1 MRRYGRRGAGLMRCS
16 TRGDYGLR
24 ALIEL
29 ADHYGQGPLQCSEI
43 ALRRHVPEQYLD
55 QLLTTLR
62 KAGFVRSQRG
72 PAGGHELARDPAEIP
87 VYEAIV
93 ALEGSL
99 SPIAWLDEPA
109 DRTDHPSS
117 VRSAR
122 DMGAHPRVHQRHPRL
137 LHNRR
142 PPREGTQGSSG
153 EVSDMTAPSRPRI
166 ADSVLDLVGDTPL
179 VRLNRVVPEGSATIY
194 GKLESMNP
202 GGSVKDRIALN
213 MVEEA
218 ERSGRLKP
226 GATIIEPTSGNTGIG
241 LAMVAAVKGYRL
253 ILTMPEDMSVERR
266 RLFERYGAEV
276 HLTPAIEG
284 MTGAVFAASQLAE
297 SESHVFVPQQFE
309 NPANPDI
316 HRRTTAREILAA
328 TENRID
334 AFVAAVGTGGT
345 ITGVG
350 QVLREELGN
359 SILIVAVEPA
369 RSPVLSG
376 GRPGLS
382 GIQGIGASFVPGVL
396 DREVYDEVIRIE
408 DKDAFAMTA
417 RLTREEGLLVG
428 ISAAANVVASL
439 SVAER
444 LGKDA
449 RIVTILCDTGER
461 YLSVDL

>member
-1 MRRYGRRGAGLMRCS
+1 
-16 TRGDYGLR
+16 
-24 ALIEL
+24 
-29 ADHYGQGPLQCSEI
+29 
-43 ALRRHVPEQYLD
+43 
-55 QLLTTLR
+55 
-62 KAGFVRSQRG
+62 
-72 PAGGHELARDPAEIP
+72 
-87 VYEAIV
+87 
-93 ALEGSL
+93 
-99 SPIAWLDEPA
+99 
-109 DRTDHPSS
+109 
-117 VRSAR
+117 
-122 DMGAHPRVHQRHPRL
+122 
-137 LHNRR
+137 
-142 PPREGTQGSSG
+142 
-153 EVSDMTAPSRPRI
+153 MTAPSRPRI
-166 ADSVLDLVGDTPL
+166 AESILDLVGATPL
-179 VRLNRVVPEGSATIY
+179 VRLNRVVPEGSAAVY

-202 GGSVKDRIALN
+202 GGSVKDRIALA
-213 MVEEA
+213 MIEDA
-218 ERSGRLKP
+218 ERSGTLRP

-297 SESHVFVPQQFE
+297 SESDVFVPQQFE
-309 NPANPDI
+309 NPANPDV

-328 TENRID
+328 TDGQID

-350 QVLREELGN
+350 QVLREELGDRVQ
-359 SILIVAVEPA
+359 IVAVEPA

-428 ISAAANVVASL
+428 ISAAANVIASL

-444 LGKDA
+444 LGEDA